1 MIGRHWADRA
11 RTLLLGDRER
21 KGMIVLVILYL
32 VLLDIA
38 LMYLTP
44 FLYMLSTMFK
54 STADL
59 LDPTIRW
66 VPTSFEWSNLR
77 LAWEGLKF
85 PEALK
90 NSLLLSGSS
99 AIGQVLFCSLAGYA
113 FARLKF
119 PGKNILFALLIF
131 SFLIPPQTLIIP
143 LYVLFKNLGLLGTHW
158 GIILPALL
166 GHGIRGALFVIIF
179 RQFFM
184 TLPKELEDA
193 ALIDGAGPF
202 RVYWRVM
209 IPLAKPAIV
218 VVFLFSFVWHWN
230 ETFITGMML
239 GGNDMPLSLSL
250 YSLNKVL
257 TGLYPDAEGG
267 SFDLNETIR
276 MAASFLIIMPPLIVY
291 MIAQRWF
298 VEGVERTG
306 LVE

>member
-1 MIGRHWADRA
+1 MVG
-11 RTLLLGDRER
+11 RTLLDRVRLMLFGDRER
-21 KGMIVLVILYL
+21 KGMIALLILYL
-32 VLLDIA
+32 VLADIA
-38 LMYLTP
+38 FMYLTP

-54 STADL
+54 TTADL
-59 LDPTIRW
+59 LDPTVKWI
-66 VPTSFEWSNLR
+66 PSAFQSDNLK
-77 LAWEGLKF
+77 LAWQGLRF
-85 PEALK
+85 PEALQ
-90 NSLLLSGSS
+90 NSLIIAGLS
-99 AIGQVLFCSLAGYA
+99 AVGQVVFCSIAGYA

-119 PGKNILFALLIF
+119 PGKNILFALLVF

-158 GIILPALL
+158 GVILPAML

-184 TLPKELEDA
+184 TLPRELEDA

-209 IPLAKPAIV
+209 IPLAKPAIL

-230 ETFITGMML
+230 ETFVTGMML
-239 GGNDMPLSLSL
+239 GGKDLPLSLSL
-250 YSLNKVL
+250 FNLNKVL
-257 TGLYPDAEGG
+257 SGLYPDAEAG
-267 SFDLNETIR
+267 FDLNETIR
-276 MAASFLIIMPPLIVY
+276 MAASFLIIMPPLLVY
-291 MIAQRWF
+291 MLAQRWF

>member
-1 MIGRHWADRA
+1 MLGMNWLEKAHM
-11 RTLLLGDRER
+11 LLFGDRER
-21 KGMIVLVILYL
+21 KGIIALLILYL
-32 VLLDIA
+32 VLIDIA
-38 LMYLTP
+38 FMYLTP

-54 STADL
+54 TTADL
-59 LDPTIRW
+59 LDPTVKWI
-66 VPTSFEWSNLR
+66 PTAFEWDNLK
-77 LAWEGLKF
+77 LAWQGLKF
-85 PEALK
+85 PDALG
-90 NSLLLSGSS
+90 NSLVIAGCS
-99 AIGQVLFCSLAGYA
+99 AVGQVVFCSIAGYS

-119 PGKNILFALLIF
+119 PGKNLLFALLVF

-143 LYVLFKNLGLLGTHW
+143 LYVLFKNLGLLGTQW
-158 GIILPALL
+158 GVILPAML

-184 TLPKELEDA
+184 TLPRELEDA

-209 IPLAKPAIV
+209 IPLARPAIL

-230 ETFITGMML
+230 ETFVTGMML
-239 GGNDMPLSLSL
+239 GGKDLPLSLSL
-250 YSLNKVL
+250 FQLNKVL
-257 TGLYPDAEGG
+257 SGLYPDAEAG
-267 SFDLNETIR
+267 FDLNETIR
-276 MAASFLIIMPPLIVY
+276 MAASFLIIMPPLLVY

>member
-1 MIGRHWADRA
+1 MIGG
-11 RTLLLGDRER
+11 TLLDRVRLVLFGDRER
-21 KGMIVLVILYL
+21 KGMIGLLILYL
-32 VLLDIA
+32 VLADIA
-38 LMYLTP
+38 FMYLTP
-44 FLYMLSTMFK
+44 FLYMVSTMFK
-54 STADL
+54 TTADL
-59 LDPTIRW
+59 LDPTVKWI
-66 VPTSFEWSNLR
+66 PTAFQWDNLK
-77 LAWEGLKF
+77 LAWQGLKF

-90 NSLLLSGSS
+90 NSLFIAGLS
-99 AIGQVLFCSLAGYA
+99 AVGQVIFCSVAGYA

-119 PGKNILFALLIF
+119 PGKNILFALLVF

-158 GIILPALL
+158 GVILPAML

-184 TLPKELEDA
+184 TLPRELEDA

-209 IPLAKPAIV
+209 IPLAKPAIL

-230 ETFITGMML
+230 ETFVTGMML
-239 GGNDMPLSLSL
+239 GGQDLPLSLSL
-250 YSLNKVL
+250 FNLNKVL
-257 TGLYPDAEGG
+257 SGLYPDAEAG
-267 SFDLNETIR
+267 FDLNETIR
-276 MAASFLIIMPPLIVY
+276 MAASFLIIMPPLLVY
-291 MIAQRWF
+291 MFAQRWF

>member
-1 MIGRHWADRA
+1 MLGRHWLDRT
-11 RTLLLGDRER
+11 RMLLFGDRER
-21 KGMIVLVILYL
+21 KGMIVLTILYVILA
-32 VLLDIA
+32 DIA
-38 LMYLTP
+38 FMYLTP

-54 STADL
+54 TTADL
-59 LDPTIRW
+59 LDPTVKWI
-66 VPTSFEWSNLR
+66 PTAFEWDNLK
-77 LAWEGLKF
+77 LAWQGLKF
-85 PEALK
+85 SEALG
-90 NSLLLSGSS
+90 NSLIIAGSS
-99 AIGQVLFCSLAGYA
+99 AVGQVIFCSVAGYA

-119 PGKNILFALLIF
+119 PGKNILFALLVF

-158 GIILPALL
+158 GVILPAML

-184 TLPKELEDA
+184 TLPRELEDA

-209 IPLAKPAIV
+209 IPLAKPAIL

-230 ETFITGMML
+230 ETFVTGMML
-239 GGNDMPLSLSL
+239 GGKDLPLSLSL
-250 YSLNKVL
+250 FNLNKVL
-257 TGLYPDAEGG
+257 SGLYPDAEAG
-267 SFDLNETIR
+267 FDLNETIR
-276 MAASFLIIMPPLIVY
+276 MAASFLIIMPPLLVY
-291 MIAQRWF
+291 MVAQRWF

>member
-1 MIGRHWADRA
+1 MVWRQWVDRT
-11 RTLLLGDRER
+11 RVLLFGDRER
-21 KGMIVLVILYL
+21 KGIVVLALLYL
-32 VLLDIA
+32 VLLDVA

-54 STADL
+54 TTADL
-59 LDPTIRW
+59 LDPTIKW
-66 VPTSFEWSNLR
+66 VPTS
-77 LAWEGLKF
+77 LAWDNLKLAWQGLKF
-85 PEALK
+85 PDALK
-90 NSLLLSGSS
+90 NSLIVSGGS
-99 AIGQVLFCSLAGYA
+99 AVGQVFFCSLTGYA

-119 PGKNILFALLIF
+119 PGRNALFLLLIF

-158 GIILPALL
+158 GILLPALL
-166 GHGIRGALFVIIF
+166 GHGVRGALFVIIF
-179 RQFFM
+179 RQFFL

-209 IPLAKPAIV
+209 IPLAKPAIL

-230 ETFITGMML
+230 ETFVTGMLL
-239 GGNDMPLSLSL
+239 GGKDVPLSLSL
-250 YSLNKVL
+250 FNLNKVL
-257 TGLYPDAEGG
+257 TGMYPETEG
-267 SFDLNETIR
+267 SFDLNETVR
-276 MAASFLIIMPPLIVY
+276 MAASFLIIMPPLLVY

>member
-1 MIGRHWADRA
+1 MVGGTFLDRV
-11 RTLLLGDRER
+11 RLVLFGDRER
-21 KGMIVLVILYL
+21 KGMIGLLILYL
-32 VLLDIA
+32 VLADIA
-38 LMYLTP
+38 FMYLTP
-44 FLYMLSTMFK
+44 FLYMVSTMFK
-54 STADL
+54 TTADL
-59 LDPTIRW
+59 LDPTVKWI
-66 VPTSFEWSNLR
+66 PTAFQWDNLK
-77 LAWEGLKF
+77 LAWQGLKF

-90 NSLLLSGSS
+90 NSLFIAGLS
-99 AIGQVLFCSLAGYA
+99 AVGQVIFCSVAGYA

-119 PGKNILFALLIF
+119 PGKNILFALLVF

-158 GIILPALL
+158 GVILPAML

-184 TLPKELEDA
+184 TLPRELEDA

-209 IPLAKPAIV
+209 IPLAKPAIL

-230 ETFITGMML
+230 ETFVTGMML
-239 GGNDMPLSLSL
+239 GGQDLPLSLSL
-250 YSLNKVL
+250 FNLNKVL
-257 TGLYPDAEGG
+257 SGLYPDAEAG
-267 SFDLNETIR
+267 FDLNETIR
-276 MAASFLIIMPPLIVY
+276 MAASFLIIMPPLLVY
-291 MIAQRWF
+291 MLAQRWF

>member
-1 MIGRHWADRA
+1 MVWRLWLERT
-11 RTLLLGDRER
+11 RTLLFGDRER
-21 KGMIVLVILYL
+21 KGIVVLALLYL
-32 VLLDIA
+32 VLADIA

-54 STADL
+54 TTADL
-59 LDPTIRW
+59 LDPTVKW
-66 VPTSFEWSNLR
+66 VPTSFEWANLK
-77 LAWEGLKF
+77 LAWQGLKF
-85 PEALK
+85 PEALR
-90 NSLLLSGSS
+90 NSLLLSVS
-99 AIGQVLFCSLAGYA
+99 AAVAQVVFCSIAGYA

-119 PGKNILFALLIF
+119 PGKNVLFALLIF

-143 LYVLFKNLGLLGTHW
+143 LYVLFKHLGLLGTHW
-158 GIILPALL
+158 GILLPAML
-166 GHGIRGALFVIIF
+166 GHGVRGALFVIIF

-209 IPLAKPAIV
+209 IPLAKPAIL

-230 ETFITGMML
+230 ETFVTGLML
-239 GGNDMPLSLSL
+239 GGKDLPLSLSL
-250 YSLNKVL
+250 FNLNKVL
-257 TGLYPDAEGG
+257 SGLYPDAEAG
-267 SFDLNETIR
+267 FDLNETIR
-276 MAASFLIIMPPLIVY
+276 MAASFLIIMPPLLVY